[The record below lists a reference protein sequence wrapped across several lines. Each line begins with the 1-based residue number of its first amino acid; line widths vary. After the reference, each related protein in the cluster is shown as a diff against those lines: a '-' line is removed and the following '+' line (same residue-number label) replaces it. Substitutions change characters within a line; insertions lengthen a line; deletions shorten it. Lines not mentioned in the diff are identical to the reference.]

1 MSEVGTNLDGPDWWN
16 RRLVLMIRKI
26 SDPFATNALHTML
39 NVVRTKDKLF
49 SLHTLECVTEPH
61 TVVSRHSNA
70 PMVGNH
76 SCVALLLRNRM
87 ISPTFLSRGV
97 R

>member
-1 MSEVGTNLDGPDWWN
+1 
-16 RRLVLMIRKI
+16 MIRKL
-26 SDPFATNALHTML
+26 SDPFATNALHTTL
-39 NVVRTKDKLF
+39 DVVQTKDKFF

-61 TVVSRHSNA
+61 TVVSRHNDV

-76 SCVALLLRNRM
+76 SCVALLLCNWM